1 MKCSLLAWFI
11 FDTLEKT
18 VVVFLYCFAIFPR
31 VPIFDEVAVDIEL
44 LMLLWFVSVPYFPQ
58 KLKLA
63 YISAP
68 HVTPKETILNLFE
81 RVTWAA

>member
-1 MKCSLLAWFI
+1 MKCSLLTWFI

-31 VPIFDEVAVDIEL
+31 VP
-44 LMLLWFVSVPYFPQ
+44 Q
-58 KLKLA
+58 KLKPA
-63 YISAP
+63 YIPAP
-68 HVTPKETILNLFE
+68 HVAPKETILNLYE